1 MHRKIHSKIL
11 AVILVTALIP
21 LAGLGTAS
29 ALLLSGMKNHALD
42 TNNELGST
50 AATDSGTALTNQI
63 ESDLTA
69 RAAAIADS
77 VDGKLLQIENQ
88 TRIVAAYTEKLY
100 ANPEDYASRP
110 LNYLQPGQEGTAIPH
125 IRTAEG
131 VDYDDVLPE
140 ISLLGNAADVLEEF
154 IVTGIN
160 VSASY
165 IGTESGF
172 FETVD
177 TNSTGP
183 NRKDYDARTRSWYIG
198 AKETGTLFW
207 TDIFADAS
215 GRGASLSCAMPIY
228 APDGKLM
235 AVAGTGA
242 TMEKISEIVSGAKI
256 GESGYA
262 FLLNNR
268 GEVVITP
275 KSEFKTD
282 ESGALIGEN
291 YADSTVENINKL
303 GDDMVAGKS
312 GITRVAL
319 DGEDVFVAYAPLPR
333 TGWSI
338 GVVMPNAEVTAP
350 VTSMQ
355 KSINTLIFDS
365 EAAVNSYMT
374 TAVTVVIIAVLLV
387 LILAIIL
394 SFRFATTISK
404 PISLLTE
411 EAGEIGKGNLD
422 HTITLM
428 TGDELEEL
436 AHAFNMMTDE
446 LKLYMKDFE
455 KVTADKERIATELS
469 VATNIQAS
477 MLPHIFPPY
486 PDRTEFDLF
495 GSMEPAKEV
504 GGDFYDFFLAD
515 EKTLA
520 VVIADVSG
528 KGVPAALFMV
538 IAKTLIKN
546 NAQMNKTPEQVFSEV
561 NNILCESNEGGM
573 FVTCFMGYLNV
584 ETGVFNYVNAGH
596 NPPVIKRK
604 GGEWEFLPCKP
615 GFVLAGMED
624 INFKPM
630 SITLN
635 EGDMIYMYTD
645 GVTEAVDQVEDLYGE
660 KRLINTLNEDRELNI
675 QEIIKTIRL
684 DINNFA
690 NGAEQADDITML
702 LLEYY
707 GSGGQKRE

>member
-1 MHRKIHSKIL
+1 MHRKIRSKIL

-21 LAGLGTAS
+21 LVGLGSAS
-29 ALLLSGMKNHALD
+29 VALLSGMKNNALD
-42 TNNELGST
+42 TNNRLGTT
-50 AATDSGTALTNQI
+50 ASEDSGTALTNQI
-63 ESDLTA
+63 ERDLTA
-69 RAAAIADS
+69 RATAIADS

-88 TRIVAAYTEKLY
+88 TRVVAAYTEKLY
-100 ANPEDYASRP
+100 ANPEDYSPRP
-110 LNYLQPGQEGTAIPH
+110 LNYLQPGEEGTTVPH
-125 IRTAEG
+125 IRTADG
-131 VDYDDVLPE
+131 VYYEDILPE
-140 ISLLGNAADVLEEF
+140 LSLLGNASDILSEYL
-154 IVTGIN
+154 VTGIN
-160 VSASY
+160 VTASY

-177 TNSTGP
+177 TTASIP
-183 NRKDYDARTRSWYIG
+183 NRKDYDPRTRSWYIG
-198 AKETGTLFW
+198 AKESGKLFW

-228 APDGKLM
+228 GPDGTLK

-275 KSEFKTD
+275 KSEFLTD

-291 YADSTVENINKL
+291 YLNNTDENIRKL
-303 GDDMVAGKS
+303 GDSMVLGQS
-312 GITRVAL
+312 GIMRVTL
-319 DGEDVFVAYAPLPR
+319 DNEDVFVAFAPLSR

-350 VTSMQ
+350 VTAMRAD
-355 KSINTLIFDS
+355 INKLIYES
-365 EAAVNSYMT
+365 ETAVNSYMT
-374 TAVTVVIIAVLLV
+374 TAVTFVVIAVLLV
-387 LILAIIL
+387 LLLAVIL
-394 SFRFATTISK
+394 SFRFSTTISK

-422 HTITLM
+422 HTITIM

-436 AHAFNMMTDE
+436 AHAFNMMTGE

-455 KVTADKERIATELS
+455 KVTADKERIATELN

-546 NAQMNKTPEQVFSEV
+546 NAQMNKSPAQVFNEV

-584 ETGVFNYVNAGH
+584 ETGVFDYVNAGH
-596 NPPVIKRK
+596 NPPVIKRI
-604 GGEWEFLPCKP
+604 GGSWEFLPCKP

-624 INFKPM
+624 IKYKPQ
-630 SITLN
+630 STTLSK
-635 EGDMIYMYTD
+635 GDMIYMYTD

-660 KRLINTLNEDRELNI
+660 KRLIGTLNEDLDLNI
-675 QEIIKTIRL
+675 HDIIKTIRL

-702 LLEYY
+702 MLEYF
-707 GSGGQKRE
+707 GNGQ

>member
-1 MHRKIHSKIL
+1 MFKKIRSKIL
-11 AVILVTALIP
+11 AVILATALIP
-21 LAGLGTAS
+21 LIGLSAAS
-29 ALLLSGMKNHALD
+29 VALLNGMKNNALL
-42 TNNELGST
+42 TNSELGTT
-50 AATDSGTALTNQI
+50 ASNDSAAALTAQI

-69 RAAAIADS
+69 RASAIAES
-77 VDGKLLQIENQ
+77 VDGKLLQIENH
-88 TRIVAAYTEKLY
+88 TRIVAAYTEGLY
-100 ANPEDYASRP
+100 ANPDSYAARP
-110 LNYLQPGQEGTAIPH
+110 LNYLQPGEEGTTVPH

-131 VDYDDVLPE
+131 VNYDDILPE
-140 ISLLGNAADVLEEF
+140 LSLLGNASDILEEYL
-154 IVTGIN
+154 VTGIN
-160 VSASY
+160 VTASY

-177 TNSTGP
+177 TTASVP
-183 NRKDYDARTRSWYIG
+183 NRKDYDARTRSWYVG
-198 AKETGTLFW
+198 AKENGGLFW

-215 GRGASLSCAMPIY
+215 GRGASISCAMPIY
-228 APDGKLM
+228 GPDGNLK

-242 TMEKISEIVSGAKI
+242 TMETISEIVNTAKV
-256 GESGYA
+256 GENGYA
-262 FLLNNR
+262 FLLNSR

-275 KSEFKTD
+275 KNELITD
-282 ESGALIGEN
+282 ASGALIGEN
-291 YADSTVENINKL
+291 YLRSVNADLRSLAEAMI
-303 GDDMVAGKS
+303 AGKS
-312 GITRVAL
+312 GIQKVL
-319 DGEDVFVAYAPLPR
+319 LNGDDVFIAFAPLPR

-350 VTSMQ
+350 VTVMRED
-355 KSINTLIFDS
+355 IDGLIYDS
-365 EAAVNSYMT
+365 ETAVNSYMS
-374 TAVTVVIIAVLLV
+374 TAVTVVVISILLV
-387 LILAIIL
+387 VILAVIL
-394 SFRFATTISK
+394 SLRFSTTISK

-436 AHAFNMMTDE
+436 AHAFNIMTDE
-446 LKLYMKDFE
+446 LKLYIKDFE

-469 VATNIQAS
+469 VATHIQAS

-486 PDRTEFDLF
+486 PDRKEFDLF

-515 EKTLA
+515 DKTLA

-546 NAQMNKTPEQVFSEV
+546 NAQMNKSPEQVFNEV

-573 FVTCFMGYLNV
+573 FVTCFMGYLDV
-584 ETGVFNYVNAGH
+584 ETGVFTYVNAGH
-596 NPPVIKRK
+596 NPPVIKRVD
-604 GGEWEFLPCKP
+604 GSWEFLPCKP

-624 INFKPM
+624 INYKPQ

-635 EGDMIYMYTD
+635 KGDMVYMYTD
-645 GVTEAVDQVEDLYGE
+645 GVTEATDQVEDLYGE
-660 KRLINTLNEDRELNI
+660 KRLLSTLNSNNSS
-675 QEIIKTIRL
+675 
-684 DINNFA
+684 DITDVLESVKNDIVLFA

-702 LLEYY
+702 IMEYY
-707 GSGGQKRE
+707 GKK

>member
-21 LAGLGTAS
+21 LVGLGTAS
-29 ALLLSGMKNHALD
+29 ALLLSGMKNNALD
-42 TNNELGST
+42 TNKELGST
-50 AATDSGTALTNQI
+50 AATDSGHALTNQI
-63 ESDLTA
+63 ENDLTA
-69 RAAAIADS
+69 RASSIADS

-100 ANPEDYASRP
+100 ANPENYASRP
-110 LNYLQPGQEGTAIPH
+110 LNYLQPGEEGTTVPH

-131 VDYDDVLPE
+131 VNYDDILPE
-140 ISLLGNAADVLEEF
+140 LSLLGNAADVLEEYL
-154 IVTGIN
+154 VTGIN
-160 VSASY
+160 VTASY

-177 TNSTGP
+177 TTASIP

-198 AKETGTLFW
+198 AKESGTLFW

-228 APDGKLM
+228 APDGSLK

-242 TMEKISEIVSGAKI
+242 TMEKISEIVAGAKI

-262 FLLNNR
+262 FLLNKR

-275 KSEFKTD
+275 KSDFETD
-282 ESGALIGEN
+282 ETGALIGEN
-291 YADSTVENINKL
+291 YANSEVANIRALGEN
-303 GDDMVAGKS
+303 MVAGKG
-312 GITRVAL
+312 GITRLTL
-319 DGEDVFVAYAPLPR
+319 DGQDVFVAYAPLSR

-350 VTSMQ
+350 VSDME
-355 KSINTLIFDS
+355 KSINTLISQS

-374 TAVTVVIIAVLLV
+374 TAVTVVIVAVLLV
-387 LILAIIL
+387 LLLAVIL

-422 HTITLM
+422 HTITVM

-486 PDRTEFDLF
+486 PDRTEFDLY

-515 EKTLA
+515 ERTLA

-546 NAQMNKTPEQVFSEV
+546 NAQMNKSPEQVFNEV
-561 NNILCESNEGGM
+561 NNILCETNEGGM
-573 FVTCFMGYLNV
+573 FVTCFMGFLNID
-584 ETGVFNYVNAGH
+584 TGEFTYVNAGH
-596 NPPVIKRK
+596 NPPVIKRNGK
-604 GGEWEFLPCKP
+604 EWEFLPCKP

-630 SITLN
+630 STTLN
-635 EGDMIYMYTD
+635 KGDMLYMYTD

-660 KRLINTLNEDRELNI
+660 KRLIKTLNKDPDINI
-675 QEIIKTIRL
+675 QDIIKTIRL
-684 DINNFA
+684 DILDFA

-707 GSGGQKRE
+707 G